1 MSLQYGASSS
11 CFYNASATTS
21 NLSSLIGES
30 SIFVASTGGQ
40 LVVTFGNFNLVTEIT
55 FVANDGSVAIAGAT
69 ANNLTTEINFVSTA
83 NTVTADPFCLL
94 VLPITLS
101 LGEKIVKDVS
111 STLSIIDSTDIVE
124 ARTPITEVI

>member
-40 LVVTFGNFNLVTEIT
+40 LVVTFGNFNLATEIT
-55 FVANDGSVAIAGAT
+55 FANDGSVAIAGAT